1 MPRQVKQDGRSK
13 KTRRPTAQSS
23 ETITIGNIS
32 GGTGFAI
39 GRRAQVVVNQ
49 HTGEDID
56 QISALFKTLEQII
69 DTIADESDKKVAENA
84 IETLEEE
91 ARKGEQ
97 ADEKTVKKWMNFL
110 AETAPDAWEVAID
123 FFINPIRGVSTVFKK
138 IAERAKL
145 EREHKASG
153 P

>member
-1 MPRQVKQDGRSK
+1 MAKQTKKSDRSSK
-13 KTRRPTAQSS
+13 SPNPTSRPS
-23 ETITIGNIS
+23 ESITVGNIS

-39 GRRAQVVVNQ
+39 GRGAQAVVTQ
-49 HTGEDID
+49 HADKDTD
-56 QISALFKTLEQII
+56 QISKIFKTLEQIVSAI
-69 DTIADESDKKVAENA
+69 KDEADKKVAESA
-84 IETLEEE
+84 IKTLETE

-97 ADEKTVKKWMNFL
+97 ANEKTVKKWMNFL

-123 FFINPIRGVSTVFKK
+123 FFINPIRGVGTVFKK

-145 EREHKASG
+145 EREAKVSE